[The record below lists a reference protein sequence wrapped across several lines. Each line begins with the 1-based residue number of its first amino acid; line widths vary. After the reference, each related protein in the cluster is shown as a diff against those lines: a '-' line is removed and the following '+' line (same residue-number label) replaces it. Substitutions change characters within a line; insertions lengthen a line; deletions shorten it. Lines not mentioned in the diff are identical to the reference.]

1 MIYVLDEG
9 KVAEFGKHAELLK
22 RNGVYANLYKI
33 QFSEAKG
40 DNNPKISAEE
50 MTSN

>member
-33 QFSEAKG
+33 QFSEAKD
-40 DNNPKISAEE
+40 DNNLKISA
-50 MTSN
+50 